1 MIEYLGYFAG
11 SLTVFSF
18 LPQVYRSWQTRRTGD
33 LSMSMFALLITASS
47 LWMIYGA
54 LNRDWP
60 VILTNGGMVAL
71 NLALAVAK
79 VRFSEGD
86 ACVAPR
92 SVEEPERLE
101 HGRDLRARLR

>member
-1 MIEYLGYFAG
+1 MIEYLGYIAG
-11 SLTVFSF
+11 SLTVCSF

-47 LWMIYGA
+47 LWMVYGA

-71 NLALAVAK
+71 NAALAVAK
-79 VRFSEGD
+79 VRFSGGE
-86 ACVAPR
+86 
-92 SVEEPERLE
+92 
-101 HGRDLRARLR
+101 

>member
-1 MIEYLGYFAG
+1 MIASLGYVAG
-11 SLTVFSF
+11 SLTVVSF

-47 LWMIYGA
+47 LWMVYGA

-71 NLALAVAK
+71 NVALAVAK
-79 VRFSEGD
+79 VRFGD
-86 ACVAPR
+86 GEPNGAQR
-92 SVEEPERLE
+92 SVEHAERLE
-101 HGRDLRARLR
+101 HGRDLRAGLR

>member
-18 LPQVYRSWQTRRTGD
+18 LPQVYRSWQTRRTAD

-47 LWMIYGA
+47 LWMVYGA

-71 NLALAVAK
+71 NAALAVAK
-79 VRFSEGD
+79 ARFSDGD
-86 ACVAPR
+86 
-92 SVEEPERLE
+92 
-101 HGRDLRARLR
+101 

>member
-1 MIEYLGYFAG
+1 MIAYLGYIAG
-11 SLTVFSF
+11 SLTVCSF

-47 LWMIYGA
+47 LWMVYGA

-71 NLALAVAK
+71 NAALAVAK
-79 VRFSEGD
+79 VRFSDGE
-86 ACVAPR
+86 
-92 SVEEPERLE
+92 
-101 HGRDLRARLR
+101 

>member
-47 LWMIYGA
+47 LWMVYGA

-71 NLALAVAK
+71 NAALAVAK
-79 VRFSEGD
+79 VRFSDGD
-86 ACVAPR
+86 ERIVQP
-92 SVEEPERLE
+92 SVEQTERLE
-101 HGRDLRARLR
+101 HRRDLRPRLR

>member
-18 LPQVYRSWQTRRTGD
+18 FPQVYRSWQTRRTGD

-54 LNRDWP
+54 LHRDWP

-71 NLALAVAK
+71 NAALAVAK
-79 VRFSEGD
+79 VRFSDGD
-86 ACVAPR
+86 ERIVQP
-92 SVEEPERLE
+92 SVEQTERLE
-101 HGRDLRARLR
+101 HRRDLRARLR

>member
-18 LPQVYRSWQTRRTGD
+18 FPQVYRSWQTRRTGD

-71 NLALAVAK
+71 NAALAVAK
-79 VRFSEGD
+79 VRFSDGD
-86 ACVAPR
+86 ERIVQP
-92 SVEEPERLE
+92 SVEQTERLE
-101 HGRDLRARLR
+101 HRRDLRARLR